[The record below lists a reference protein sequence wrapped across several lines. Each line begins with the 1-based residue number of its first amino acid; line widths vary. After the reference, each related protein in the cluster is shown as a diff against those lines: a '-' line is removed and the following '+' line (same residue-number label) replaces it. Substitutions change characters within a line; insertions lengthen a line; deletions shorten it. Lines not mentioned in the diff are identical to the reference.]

1 MNGAAGVLA
10 VCTCLG
16 LAGSGAAQ
24 TPAERLL
31 QPGFTVGLAA
41 GGAAF
46 SAFQRGQATA
56 GFTEFDRRLSAQTTV
71 AASGNVTY
79 WMTRRWGLRAHGS
92 FSPSRFVLNEAEQAS
107 GRVSAEAS
115 FARLSIFMADVDLLF
130 RVPVLW
136 GRVAPYALVGAGAV
150 EYRADPATTEPIPAE
165 AARSFRSGSRRRFAG
180 VFGVGARVPLD
191 QHAFHLTFELT
202 NHLTRSPVDV
212 PVEGMTADGVFLDPD
227 GWGNEDDG
235 AGLTSNVRLMLGV
248 AVPVHF

>member
-1 MNGAAGVLA
+1 MLGACACLGAAGSA
-10 VCTCLG
+10 
-16 LAGSGAAQ
+16 AAQ

-46 SAFQRGQATA
+46 SDFQRGQATA
-56 GFTEFDRRLSAQTTV
+56 GVTEFDRRLSAQTTV
-71 AASGNVTY
+71 AVSGNVTY
-79 WMTRRWGLRAHGS
+79 WLTRRWGLRAHGS
-92 FSPSRFVLNEAEQAS
+92 YSPSRFVLNEAEQAS

-136 GRVAPYALVGAGAV
+136 GRIAPYGLVGAGAV
-150 EYRADPATTEPIPAE
+150 EYRADPATKEPIPAE
-165 AARSFRSGSRRRFAG
+165 AERSFRSGSRRRFAG
-180 VFGVGARVPLD
+180 VFGVGARIPLD
-191 QHAFHLTFELT
+191 RHAFHLTFELT

-212 PVEGMTADGVFLDPD
+212 PVEGMTAEGLFLDPD

-235 AGLTSNVRLMLGV
+235 AGLTSNVRLMVGV
-248 AVPVHF
+248 AVPLHF